1 MNAIVFSAVWGI
13 VMMFSGVFIKSK
25 STPKYLAIAGAI
37 LLVLL
42 NGLELY
48 SGASLFNI
56 DSKDMILTNSF
67 NLSFLAVVHLGS
79 LLFFLLNAKDIEKVG
94 EHVGEYFALI
104 FFVLCGIALASTY
117 NTLLFL
123 FLGIEII
130 SIPLYILTGSD
141 KRNLKS
147 NEASLKYLLMG
158 SFSTGIMLLGITFI
172 YGGNVNA
179 SFFINNLVL
188 GQGALSPM
196 LAIGMLLL
204 IISMSFK
211 VSAAPFHFWT
221 PDVYD
226 GAPTVFTS
234 FMSTIVKV
242 AGFFAFVRLFENS
255 FGKVQDQ
262 WQSLIAII
270 TVATLLFGNITAVF
284 QQSVKRM
291 LAYSSIAQAGFM
303 MLAVLALNDM
313 AREGL
318 VLYAAAYSLATIGF
332 FAILIK
338 MNDYTIEGFNGLGK
352 QQPLLALCA
361 TIFLLSLTGIPLTAG
376 FQSKFYMLMAT
387 AQTGNHLWLVI
398 VAVLF
403 AAISAYYYFRV
414 IQAMYFKEAGT
425 EPLVDANNI
434 SVGFKVL
441 LAITAFLII
450 AIGIYPELLLG
461 WLYH

>member
-1 MNAIVFSAVWGI
+1 
-13 VMMFSGVFIKSK
+13 
-25 STPKYLAIAGAI
+25 
-37 LLVLL
+37 
-42 NGLELY
+42 
-48 SGASLFNI
+48 
-56 DSKDMILTNSF
+56 
-67 NLSFLAVVHLGS
+67 
-79 LLFFLLNAKDIEKVG
+79 
-94 EHVGEYFALI
+94 
-104 FFVLCGIALASTY
+104 
-117 NTLLFL
+117 LFL

-158 SFSTGIMLLGITFI
+158 SFSTGIMLSGITFI

-179 SFFINNLVL
+179 SFFINNLEL
-188 GQGALSPM
+188 GQGTLSPM

-242 AGFFAFVRLFENS
+242 AGFFAFVRLFENA
-255 FGKVQDQ
+255 FGTVQDQ
-262 WQSLIAII
+262 WQTLIAII

-332 FAILIK
+332 FAVLIK

-352 QQPLLALCA
+352 QQPLLAFCA
-361 TIFLLSLTGIPLTAG
+361 TVCLLSLTGIPLTAG
-376 FQSKFYMLMAT
+376 FQSKFYMLMAV
-387 AQTGNHLWLVI
+387 AQTGSHLWLVI

-414 IQAMYFKEAGT
+414 IQAMYFK
-425 EPLVDANNI
+425 DAPVGETLIDATNI
-434 SVGFKVL
+434 SVGFKIL
-441 LAITAFLII
+441 LVITSLLIV
-450 AIGIYPELLLG
+450 ALGVYPELLLG

>member
-42 NGLELY
+42 NGMELY
-48 SGASLFNI
+48 SGASIFNI
-56 DSKDMILTNSF
+56 DSKDMILTSSF
-67 NLSFLAVVHLGS
+67 NLSFLAVVHLGT

-130 SIPLYILTGSD
+130 SIPLYILTGSN

-188 GQGALSPM
+188 GEGALSPM

-262 WQSLIAII
+262 WQTLIAII

-303 MLAVLALNDM
+303 MLAVLALNNM

-338 MNDYTIEGFNGLGK
+338 MNDHTIEGFNGLGK

-425 EPLVDANNI
+425 EPLVVANNI

>member
-67 NLSFLAVVHLGS
+67 NLSFLAVVHLGT

-188 GQGALSPM
+188 GEGALSPM

-425 EPLVDANNI
+425 EPLVDDNNI